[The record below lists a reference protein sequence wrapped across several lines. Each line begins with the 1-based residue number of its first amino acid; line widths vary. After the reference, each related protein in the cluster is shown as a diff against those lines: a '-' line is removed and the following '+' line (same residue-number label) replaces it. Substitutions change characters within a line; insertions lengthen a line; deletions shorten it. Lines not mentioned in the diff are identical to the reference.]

1 MQLQLEYPVIYSI
14 TLLKQ
19 HKINN
24 GKGMDGVAYQLEYK
38 GINAYGN
45 TISNIVWV
53 NRFQNGACTGAT
65 FKGSIFVRD

>member
-1 MQLQLEYPVIYSI
+1 
-14 TLLKQ
+14 
-19 HKINN
+19 
-24 GKGMDGVAYQLEYK
+24 MDGVAYQLEYK